1 MKNKYIY
8 FIAFLLFYSC
18 AHKKD
23 NIKSIVVKNWKGT
36 FYLSEGIQ
44 RVYKTRKTPYEKD
57 TIKEVPFKVS
67 NKIINKI
74 KRIYYDNDLENLPNQ
89 HELNSTNKDSIHP
102 PQEATQIIFY
112 FQDGKKKYITFWDDG
127 YNNPLDRF
135 PDKKIK
141 PIFEEVTQLTKR
153 ISDSTGEK
161 TIVPR

>member
-36 FYLSEGIQ
+36 FYLSEGILK
-44 RVYKTRKTPYEKD
+44 VYKTRKTPYEKD

-67 NKIINKI
+67 DKSINKI

-89 HELNSTNKDSIHP
+89 YELNSTNKDSIYP
-102 PQEATQIIFY
+102 PQEATQIIF
-112 FQDGKKKYITFWDDG
+112 
-127 YNNPLDRF
+127 
-135 PDKKIK
+135 
-141 PIFEEVTQLTKR
+141 IFKMVKGN
-153 ISDSTGEK
+153 I
-161 TIVPR
+161 

>member
-1 MKNKYIY
+1 MRNKYIY

-18 AHKKD
+18 AHKKN

-36 FYLSEGIQ
+36 FYLSEGILK
-44 RVYKTRKTPYEKD
+44 VYKTRKTPYEKD

-67 NKIINKI
+67 NKSISKI
-74 KRIYYDNDLENLPNQ
+74 KRIYYDNDLENLPNE

-112 FQDGKKKYITFWDDG
+112 FQDGKRKYITFWDDG

-153 ISDSTGEK
+153 ISDSTGERTK
-161 TIVPR
+161 IPR

>member
-1 MKNKYIY
+1 MSTTI
-8 FIAFLLFYSC
+8 
-18 AHKKD
+18 
-23 NIKSIVVKNWKGT
+23 
-36 FYLSEGIQ
+36 
-44 RVYKTRKTPYEKD
+44 EKQ
-57 TIKEVPFKVS
+57 KC
-67 NKIINKI
+67 NKI

-161 TIVPR
+161 TIVPRQFQKNKWFLEKFKKKIMCKKPKTSLNNDF

>member
-1 MKNKYIY
+1 MRNKYIY

-36 FYLSEGIQ
+36 FYLSEGILK
-44 RVYKTRKTPYEKD
+44 VYKTRKTPYEKD

-67 NKIINKI
+67 NKSISKI

-89 HELNSTNKDSIHP
+89 HELNSTNKDSIYP

-112 FQDGKKKYITFWDDG
+112 CQDGKRKYITFWDDG

-135 PDKKIK
+135 PDEKIK

-153 ISDSTGEK
+153 ISDSTGER
-161 TIVPR
+161 TEIPR